1 MFNEAGFK
9 APPARRNT
17 MAIHE
22 EEQKELFQKIQD
34 LLIAAG
40 YFRAR
45 LNIDPF
51 DKILGAM
58 CWCITGSNYDVD
70 IEFEDDM
77 TMGQKVKLCEKITF
91 ALKDMNS
98 PHSIAAH

>member
-1 MFNEAGFK
+1 MSGLSLKF
-9 APPARRNT
+9 
-17 MAIHE
+17 MQQQ
-22 EEQKELFQKIQD
+22 EEQQELLQKIQD
-34 LLIAAG
+34 LVVAAG

-70 IEFEDDM
+70 LEFEDDM
-77 TMGQKVKLCEKITF
+77 NLGQKVQLAEKVTI
-91 ALKDMNS
+91 ALREMKC
-98 PHSIAAH
+98 PTPIAAH

>member
-1 MFNEAGFK
+1 MFTQAGTGKRNAIAAQEA
-9 APPARRNT
+9 
-17 MAIHE
+17 
-22 EEQKELFQKIQD
+22 EQAELLQKIQD
-34 LLIAAG
+34 LVIAAG

-77 TMGQKVKLCEKITF
+77 TMG
-91 ALKDMNS
+91 
-98 PHSIAAH
+98 